1 MLLTTWLSA
10 VLAHRRPQ
18 GRGYGLEHILL
29 FSILAV
35 LSNAT
40 SYRQIERFIQ
50 ARLPRLKALCGLR
63 WKRAPAHT
71 AIRYALQGLN
81 PADLETAFRHHAA
94 TLAGQP
100 PAGTGVAVDGKTL
113 RGSVDRFADQRAIQ
127 LLSALS
133 TDSTVVL
140 GHVLISPAATD
151 SRHDIPAAQR
161 LIQALGLTGRVVT
174 LDAQHAQKNG
184 GGRRRHGQSL

>member
-1 MLLTTWLSA
+1 MLMLLTTWLSA
-10 VLAHRRPQ
+10 VPDHRRPQ
-18 GRGYGLEHILL
+18 GRMYGLEHILL

-40 SYRQIERFIQ
+40 SYRKIERFIQ

-81 PADLETAFRHHAA
+81 SADVEVAFRRHAA
-94 TLAGQP
+94 MLAGQRP
-100 PAGTGVAVDGKTL
+100 GGTCIALDGKTL

-127 LLSALS
+127 VLSALT
-133 TDSTVVL
+133 TDSTLVL
-140 GHVLISPAATD
+140 GHLLISTASD
-151 SRHDIPAAQR
+151 HRHEIPAAQQ
-161 LIQALGLTGRVVT
+161 LIQELGLTGRVFT

-184 GGRRRHGQSL
+184 GDGHCHWQ